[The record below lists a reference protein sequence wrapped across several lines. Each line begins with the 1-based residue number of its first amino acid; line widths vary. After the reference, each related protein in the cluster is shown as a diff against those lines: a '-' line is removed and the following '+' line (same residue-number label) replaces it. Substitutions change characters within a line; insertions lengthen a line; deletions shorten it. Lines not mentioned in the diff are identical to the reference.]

1 MLTDKP
7 VYLFTGFLGSGKTTF
22 IKETLENHE
31 FGDDGRTLL
40 LICERG
46 ETAYEPEKFVGPGVR
61 VEHIRSEAE
70 LNPSN
75 LLDISKAGPYDRVVV
90 EYNGMW
96 ENQKLF
102 AAMPVNWL
110 IQQEMALFD
119 ATTFQMYNRNMR
131 QLCFNKMQTADMV
144 VFNRCEK
151 GFDKMPF
158 HKEVRIA
165 NRRNLIVYEYGPDDI
180 EPDDIQDPLPYDMT
194 KSQIKIEDDWYA
206 EWYRDIN
213 ENEDDYDGKTFILK
227 GRVALS
233 EELPEGQFAFGRH
246 VMTCCEA
253 DIQFAGLLSYYS
265 GHEKLNVGDWIEIT
279 AKVRVEY
286 AEAYQEKGPVLYI
299 RKLAKCEPCRPEV
312 ATF

>member
-1 MLTDKP
+1 MTEKP
-7 VYLFTGFLGSGKTTF
+7 VYLFTGFLGAGKTTF

-40 LICERG
+40 IICEHG
-46 ETAYEPEKFVGPGVR
+46 ETEYEPEKFVGPGVT
-61 VEHIRSEAE
+61 VEHIRSEAA
-70 LNPSN
+70 LNEVN
-75 LLDISKAGPYDRVVV
+75 LGRMEHRGGFDRIVV

-102 AAMPVNWL
+102 AAMPPNWL
-110 IQQEMALFD
+110 IAQEMALFD
-119 ATTFQMYNRNMR
+119 TTTFLMYNQNMR

-151 GFDKMPF
+151 GFDKMPY
-158 HKEVRIA
+158 HREVRIA
-165 NRRNLIVYEYGPDDI
+165 NRRSFIIYEYGPDDI
-180 EPDDIQDPLPYDMT
+180 EPDDIIDPLPYDMNA
-194 KSQIKIEDDWYA
+194 SQIVIEDEWYA

-213 ENEDDYDGKTFILK
+213 ENEDDYDGKTFVIK

-233 EELPEGQFAFGRH
+233 EELPDGQFAFGRH

-253 DIQFAGLLSYYS
+253 DIQFAGLLAYYS
-265 GHEKLNVGDWIEIT
+265 GAEKLSVGDWIKIT
-279 AKVRVEY
+279 AKVRCEY
-286 AEAYQEKGPVLYI
+286 TEAYREKGPVLYI
-299 RKLAKCEPCRPEV
+299 KKLEKTDPCEPEV

>member
-1 MLTDKP
+1 MTDIP
-7 VYLFTGFLGSGKTTF
+7 VYLFTGFLGSGKTSF

-40 LICERG
+40 LICENG
-46 ETAYEPEKFVGPGVR
+46 EVQYEPEKFVGPGVR
-61 VEHIRSEAE
+61 VERLKTVEE
-70 LNPSN
+70 VNDVN
-75 LLDISKAGPYDRVVV
+75 LGRMAARKDFDRVVV

-102 AAMPVNWL
+102 AAMPRNWV
-110 IQQEMALFD
+110 IAQEMALFD
-119 ATTFQMYNRNMR
+119 TTTFLMFNQNMR
-131 QLCFNKMQTADMV
+131 QLSFNKMQTADMV

-151 GFDKMPF
+151 GFDKMPY

-165 NRRNLIVYEYGPDDI
+165 NRRSLIVYEYGPDDI
-180 EPDDIQDPLPYDMT
+180 EPDDIVDPLPYDMNA
-194 KSQIKIEDDWYA
+194 SKIEVKDEWYA

-213 ENEDDYDGKTFILK
+213 ENEDDYDGKTFELK

-233 EELPEGQFAFGRH
+233 DELPQGQFAFGRH

-253 DIQFAGLLSYYS
+253 DIQFAGLLAYYS
-265 GHEKLNVGDWIEIT
+265 GSEELKVGDWVNIT
-279 AKVRVEY
+279 AKVRCEY
-286 AEAYQEKGPVLYI
+286 TEAYKEKGPVLYI
-299 RKLAKCEPCRPEV
+299 KKLEKTEACDPEV

>member
-1 MLTDKP
+1 MTDKP
-7 VYLFTGFLGSGKTTF
+7 VYLFTGFLGAGKTTF

-40 LICERG
+40 LICENG
-46 ETAYEPEKFVGPGVR
+46 EVQYEPEKFVGPGVT
-61 VEHIRSEAE
+61 VERIRGEAE
-70 LNPSN
+70 LNEAK
-75 LLDISKAGPYDRVVV
+75 LGMIDARGGFDRVVV
-90 EYNGMW
+90 EMNGML

-102 AAMPVNWL
+102 AAMPRGWV
-110 IQQEMALFD
+110 IAQEMALFD
-119 ATTFQMYNRNMR
+119 TTTFMMYNQNMR

-151 GFDKMPF
+151 GFDKMPY

-165 NRRNLIVYEYGPDDI
+165 NRRNMIVYEYAPDDI
-180 EPDDIQDPLPYDMT
+180 EPDDIIDPLPYDMNA
-194 KSQIKIEDDWYA
+194 SQITIEDEWYA

-213 ENEDDYDGKTFILK
+213 ENDEDYDGKTFVIK

-233 EELPEGQFAFGRH
+233 SELPAGQFAFGRH

-253 DIQFAGLLSYYS
+253 DIQFAGLLAYYS
-265 GHEKLNVGDWIEIT
+265 GAEELNVGDWIEIT

-286 AEAYQEKGPVLYI
+286 TEAYKEKGPVLYI
-299 RKLAKCEPCRPEV
+299 KKLAKCDPCDPEV

>member
-1 MLTDKP
+1 
-7 VYLFTGFLGSGKTTF
+7 
-22 IKETLENHE
+22 
-31 FGDDGRTLL
+31 
-40 LICERG
+40 
-46 ETAYEPEKFVGPGVR
+46 
-61 VEHIRSEAE
+61 
-70 LNPSN
+70 
-75 LLDISKAGPYDRVVV
+75 
-90 EYNGMW
+90 MW

-194 KSQIKIEDDWYA
+194 KSQIRIEDDWYA

-299 RKLAKCEPCRPEV
+299 RKPAKCEPCSPEV

>member
-1 MLTDKP
+1 MREIP
-7 VYLFTGFLGSGKTTF
+7 VFLFTGFLGAGKTSF
-22 IKETLENHE
+22 IKETLESPE
-31 FGDDGRTLL
+31 FGNDGRTLL
-40 LICERG
+40 LICEEG
-46 ETAYEPEKFVGPGVR
+46 DEEYEPAKFAGPGVR
-61 VEHIRSEAE
+61 VATIESEEE
-70 LNPSN
+70 LNEAN
-75 LLDISKAGPYDRVVV
+75 LKMIAAPGGFDRVVV

-102 AAMPVNWL
+102 ECMPPGWL
-110 IQQEMALFD
+110 IAQEMALFD
-119 ATTFQMYNRNMR
+119 AGTFMMYNKNMR

-158 HKEVRIA
+158 HKEARIA
-165 NRRNLIVYEYGPDDI
+165 NRKNMIVYEYGPNDI
-180 EPDDIQDPLPYDMT
+180 EPDDIEDPLPYDMT
-194 KSQIKIEDDWYA
+194 ASKIEIDDDWFA

-213 ENEDDYDGKTFILK
+213 ENEDNYDNKTFVLK

-233 EELPEGQFAFGRH
+233 EELPNGQFAFGRH

-253 DIQFAGLLSYYS
+253 DIQFAGLLAYYA
-265 GHEKLNVGDWIEIT
+265 GKVDLKVGDWIKIT
-279 AKVRVEY
+279 AKVRIEY

-299 RKLAKCEPCRPEV
+299 KSLEPCDPCEPEV